1 MGLCLQRQKKKKHTK
16 IRVGLEQR
24 IVFTTVKKTCKN
36 EGQRMSALTK
46 IRKRCDASNFKKSV
60 ILC

>member
-24 IVFTTVKKTCKN
+24 IVFTTVKKNTQKWGSEDVCPDKN
-36 EGQRMSALTK
+36 SEKMW
-46 IRKRCDASNFKKSV
+46 CE
-60 ILC
+60 